1 MNDFGSGT
9 VIEFFGAP
17 GVGKSYLAKG
27 LSSYFKANSVKVS
40 DQSLAVG
47 QMSRFHRLMYKN
59 RIIIPFLV
67 LKPKILW
74 ILLGFTFQAG
84 VRTPA
89 AFMRVLVNWLY
100 IVALMHRELK
110 HYSLVILDQG
120 IVQALWS
127 TVFRGRNVELNTTEA
142 LIRSLLK
149 ACSAKQ
155 LVVVHLSLDREKH
168 QVRLASRLHGCSP
181 LDDGDCE
188 KFQRG
193 LLTADLVGNV
203 VGNLK
208 NGEENQIIN
217 NVYFENDD
225 NANDSSLYG
234 KLLNISGYLVRST

>member
-27 LSSYFKANSVKVS
+27 LSSYFKANSVNVS

-47 QMSRFHRLMYKN
+47 QMSRLHRLVYKN
-59 RIIIPFLV
+59 RIIIPMLV
-67 LKPKILW
+67 LKPRILW
-74 ILLGFTFQAG
+74 ILLAFAFKAG
-84 VRTPA
+84 VKTPA

-100 IVALMHRELK
+100 IVALMQRELK
-110 HYSLVILDQG
+110 HYGVVILDQG

-127 TVFRGRNVELNTTEA
+127 TVFRGRNVELNATAA

-168 QVRLASRLHGCSP
+168 RVRLASRLHGCSP

-193 LLTADLVGNV
+193 LLTAKSVGDV
-203 VGNLK
+203 VSKLE
-208 NGEENQIIN
+208 NGVENQLIN

-225 NANDSSLYG
+225 NANVSCLYG
-234 KLLNISGYLVRST
+234 KLLNILSS